1 MKIKYRT
8 PKEVVQHW
16 IHTLESGLYAQTQ
29 GQLKKNLGTTI
40 EAFCC
45 LGVLCDLNAKDGG
58 AAWEHEDIYFNNYD
72 NSEYLPKVIQDYV
85 MLKDSDVKV
94 LIDMNDQ
101 KGKSFHQIAKY
112 IKETILPRHKV

>member
-1 MKIKYRT
+1 MKNKAIHRT
-8 PKEVVQHW
+8 PKEVVIRW
-16 IHTLESGLYAQTQ
+16 IEVLTSGEYKQTK
-29 GQLKKNLGTTI
+29 GYLRNNDS
-40 EAFCC
+40 FCC
-45 LGVLCDLNAKDGG
+45 LGVLCDLNYKDGG
-58 AAWEHEDIYFNNYD
+58 AKWEQECTYFDNQD
-72 NSEYLPKVIQDYV
+72 NSEFLPRPIQDYV